1 LEHGLHPPDERD
13 LSMELDKA
21 CTYMDRTS
29 SDCAIDAE
37 RLSWQVVQVSGILV
51 NLGMLPIQDISQL
64 PKTAWEVLPVINL
77 ILKRLQEAL
86 ASGTNPWD

>member
-51 NLGMLPIQDISQL
+51 NLGMLPI
-64 PKTAWEVLPVINL
+64 
-77 ILKRLQEAL
+77 
-86 ASGTNPWD
+86 